1 MLLEAFCGIQR
12 PLCYVLFVEK
22 NVFLLAGD
30 GAGGPIYGK
39 EMGLRPRAKRNRGP
53 TEVKK
58 RGVGQ
63 LK

>member
-1 MLLEAFCGIQR
+1 MF
-12 PLCYVLFVEK
+12 F
-22 NVFLLAGD
+22 LAGD

-53 TEVKK
+53 TEIKK